1 MRGFWLVGV
10 LIAAFAWTQIHSAAP
25 AAPTISSASGEQD
38 KNGHEAAPADDV
50 APDAPVITIKGLCAA
65 PPANPVAPAAACET
79 VITRAQF
86 DELADVLHMAKGS
99 ETWHQ
104 LANSYP
110 QILVMAQEAEH
121 RGVEKQPR
129 FQERL
134 RFARLQILSQE
145 LIRQLREES
154 ARVPD
159 KDIAD
164 YYQEHSKE
172 FEQVSLERIVIPNQ
186 PQRDLK
192 PGEQGAERGNTTE
205 DAMTKEAELLRTRAA
220 QGESFTKLQKEAYDF
235 AGLSGDSEP
244 NPSLG
249 KMRRRGL
256 PLTHAS
262 VFDLKPGEVSPVISD
277 TTGHYIYKLDAKEI
291 APLESVK
298 QEISGTLRQ
307 QRTENVVQ
315 AIQRPFTTD
324 INPKYF
330 GRE

>member
-10 LIAAFAWTQIHSAAP
+10 LIAAIAWTQLHSAAP
-25 AAPTISSASGEQD
+25 AAPTVLSASGKQD
-38 KNGHEAAPADDV
+38 KNGHEAAPADGV
-50 APDAPVITIKGLCAA
+50 APDTAVITIKGLCAA
-65 PPANPVAPAAACET
+65 PPAGSATPTAGCET

-86 DELADVLHMAKGS
+86 DELAEVLHMAKGS

-110 QILVMAQEAEH
+110 QILVMAREAEH

-145 LIRQLREES
+145 LIRELREES
-154 ARVPD
+154 ARVPE

-164 YYQEHSKE
+164 YYQEHSSE

-186 PQRDLK
+186 PQRELK
-192 PGEQGAERGNTTE
+192 PGEPGGNTTE
-205 DAMTKEAELLRTRAA
+205 DAMTKEAELLRARAA

-262 VFDLKPGEVSPVISD
+262 VFDLKVGDVSAVISD
-277 TTGHYIYKLDAKEI
+277 TTGHYIYKVDAREI

-298 QEISGTLRQ
+298 QEIGGTLRQ
-307 QRTENVVQ
+307 QRTESVVQ
-315 AIQRPFTTD
+315 AIQRPFTTE

-330 GRE
+330 GHE